1 MSFLC
6 VTIMKIKLRYKME
19 KPHIQIVMMGCG
31 ESGKSTT
38 ANHLIETCGG
48 IVEKTTRKVDQDVPK
63 VES

>member
-1 MSFLC
+1 MANP
-6 VTIMKIKLRYKME
+6 KME
-19 KPHIQIVMMGCG
+19 KLHIQIVIIGCA

-48 IVEKTTRKVDQDVPK
+48 IDKKTTMKVDQDVTK

>member
-1 MSFLC
+1 
-6 VTIMKIKLRYKME
+6 ME

-38 ANHLIETCGG
+38 ANNLIKTCGG
-48 IVEKTTRKVDQDVPK
+48 IDEKTTRKVDQDVPK

>member
-1 MSFLC
+1 MNFFFADRK
-6 VTIMKIKLRYKME
+6 MANPKME
-19 KPHIQIVMMGCG
+19 KLHIQIVIIGCA

-48 IVEKTTRKVDQDVPK
+48 IDKKTTMKVDQDVTK